1 MNIHSKINNFIFAIS
16 AILTLLTLTGC
27 SSYLNFTNTLPSEY
41 NLEGVSKIAIVDFNS
56 LPDDP
61 ITGVYTVDDET
72 KKIVKDMIST
82 VFFKGKTYKI
92 ANLNAENTIL
102 KSDKIINIALKQRF
116 DAILYGR
123 LWWKVTP
130 EYKNIIPKVYNLEN
144 WYYETYVSGLTS
156 NGYPIYS
163 RARLTDYTKEV
174 MKEHKYRAKNATLM
188 LSIALYKLNRNGEI
202 EKIVEDFAA
211 ADQNFLLLNGEF
223 STSFVPHYENKLSKL
238 ELINLQS
245 EDKNEKKKRIEKEL
259 AGFID
264 KNQNATTIPTKLQ
277 TKIMLGRKL
286 ANALSSKMTPS
297 EIITQVEFDFSV
309 PEITNKLMTSGNFS
323 DAKQQLI
330 TYLYKNLGYKLTERI
345 GSLSAYDNIK
355 VQVLN
360 EEANLFTKLETTKDP
375 EIIKQLEKIIENLIE
390 DAVDDYEDELY
401 ALAICEEATRKYD
414 YALENYRIL
423 LKYCPDAKY
432 ARGISRCLTSL
443 DLVEKLQVTKDNLDK
458 ATKKSSMK

>member
-1 MNIHSKINNFIFAIS
+1 MNIYTKLNQFFFTCSI
-16 AILTLLTLTGC
+16 TLLLLVLTGC
-27 SSYLNFTNTLPSEY
+27 NPYLNFTNTLPSEY
-41 NLEGVSKIAIVDFNS
+41 NLEGVSKIALVEFNS

-61 ITGVYTVDDET
+61 VTGVYTVDDET

-102 KSDKIINIALKQRF
+102 KSGKISNVALAQRF

-123 LWWKVTP
+123 IWWKTTP
-130 EYKNIIPKVYNLEN
+130 EYKNITPKVYNLEK
-144 WYYETYVSGLTS
+144 WYYERYVCGLTS
-156 NGYPIYS
+156 SGYPIYS
-163 RARLTDYTKEV
+163 RARLTDYTREV
-174 MKEHKYRAKNATLM
+174 MREHKYRAKNATLM
-188 LSIALYKLNRNGEI
+188 LSLTLYKIKRNGEI

-211 ADQNFLLLNGEF
+211 ADQNYLLLNGDF
-223 STSFVPHYENKLSKL
+223 STSFVPHYENKLSQL

-245 EDKNEKKKRIEKEL
+245 EDKKEKQKRLEKEL
-259 AGFID
+259 AGYID
-264 KNQNATTIPTKLQ
+264 KNQNATTIPTNLQ

-286 ANALSSKMTPS
+286 ATALSRKMTPS
-297 EIITQVEFDFSV
+297 EIITEVEFDFSV
-309 PEITNKLMTSGNFS
+309 PETIFNLMMKGQFF
-323 DAKQQLI
+323 DAHKQLLP
-330 TYLYKNLGYKLTERI
+330 YLYKNLGYKLANRI
-345 GSLSAYDNIK
+345 GSLSAYDDIK
-355 VQVLN
+355 VQVLK
-360 EEANLFTKLETTKDP
+360 EESQLFTQLKQEKNP
-375 EIIKQLEKIIENLIE
+375 EVIKQIEKVIENLIE

-443 DLVEKLQVTKDNLDK
+443 DLVEKLQVIKENLED
-458 ATKKSSMK
+458 ATKRSSLK

>member
-1 MNIHSKINNFIFAIS
+1 
-16 AILTLLTLTGC
+16 
-27 SSYLNFTNTLPSEY
+27 
-41 NLEGVSKIAIVDFNS
+41 
-56 LPDDP
+56 
-61 ITGVYTVDDET
+61 
-72 KKIVKDMIST
+72 MIST

-156 NGYPIYS
+156 NGSPIYS

-245 EDKNEKKKRIEKEL
+245 EDKDEKKKML
-259 AGFID
+259 
-264 KNQNATTIPTKLQ
+264 LQ
-277 TKIMLGRKL
+277 SQL
-286 ANALSSKMTPS
+286 
-297 EIITQVEFDFSV
+297 
-309 PEITNKLMTSGNFS
+309 NF
-323 DAKQQLI
+323 KP
-330 TYLYKNLGYKLTERI
+330 K
-345 GSLSAYDNIK
+345 
-355 VQVLN
+355 
-360 EEANLFTKLETTKDP
+360 
-375 EIIKQLEKIIENLIE
+375 
-390 DAVDDYEDELY
+390 
-401 ALAICEEATRKYD
+401 
-414 YALENYRIL
+414 
-423 LKYCPDAKY
+423 
-432 ARGISRCLTSL
+432 
-443 DLVEKLQVTKDNLDK
+443 
-458 ATKKSSMK
+458 